1 MLSKPTLPITRH
13 GESAAT
19 LRLPMQALLS
29 GQRRAEFMATVQTI
43 ATGASVRMRDGTV
56 FKGVREC
63 PETDR

>member
-29 GQRRAEFMATVQTI
+29 GQRRAEFMGALQTI
-43 ATGASVRMRDGTV
+43 ATILQRTSHRTV
-56 FKGVREC
+56 VKTE
-63 PETDR
+63 